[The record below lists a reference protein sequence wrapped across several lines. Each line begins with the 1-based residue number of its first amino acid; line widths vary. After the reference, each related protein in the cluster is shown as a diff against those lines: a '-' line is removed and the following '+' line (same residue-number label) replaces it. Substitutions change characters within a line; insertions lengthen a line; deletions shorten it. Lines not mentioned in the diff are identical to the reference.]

1 MEGII
6 IFVRFQSST
15 HTCKQIFICCPRQAG
30 LYSAVLTS
38 FITESQKSLTLDPA
52 DEIAYYARQAVVL
65 LAQISAQLAASGSPV
80 PSTVPFPPA
89 FPEFHAAKSDVRV
102 NIYWFMSLVFSLS
115 AALGATLVQQ
125 WAREYVQF
133 FQRYNHPLK
142 RARIRQFLHEGA
154 NRWHMDLVVH
164 LVPALIHISL
174 FLFFLGLADSLFKIN
189 VATATTTTILIVIC
203 ALCYLFSIIAPIWD
217 AQSPFQSPLS
227 PMFWHLFFWKFSRR
241 TYKDHSTGGKDSP
254 ISTNMKEGRVQLA
267 MDYSEDRK
275 HRDARAIEWIV
286 DDLTED
292 SELELL
298 VRNIPDSFNST
309 WGKDVLQAVT
319 DDKGREDSG
328 ARFNNILTVSQAL
341 IVPGPPKALFLA
353 LIIGSRACSGR
364 ARIPAASR
372 EKRSGSNAPALALVL
387 LYRLCSP
394 WNTNGHG
401 FAKSEIP
408 TMAQVLIYLNDV
420 RTIRDAK
427 IRDASREA
435 PTSELDSTSSIR
447 WTCMSIIVVR
457 RVLQTFD
464 EVGSAA
470 DRVIKGLAKV
480 RGVTEGSKDENAA
493 KTARTLNEYLKTSW
507 NSAASLHQELICDVD
522 PDNVEDRV
530 RNIMQEKKSDITTLD
545 DTWNVCG
552 WAEETDEAIVTL
564 AQTLRE
570 ATSGVLDRF
579 HGAVLPWKQDSRLES
594 EKGTQSTPS
603 FFMPQFIPPRL
614 LIQRLWLCVS
624 ALRRVSS
631 IGWGASAQKW
641 KKLADLSAPELTI
654 PEMRKLIAETR
665 TPMVTQLWRLQDL
678 RSGGLVYSLELF
690 IQAIKSSGKAA
701 LRESSREL
709 YGGTFLVITRRW
721 WDEYERGVWTERLL
735 VDLLRRVLPTSD
747 DSSSD
752 QIPTYIIDHS

>member
-1 MEGII
+1 
-6 IFVRFQSST
+6 
-15 HTCKQIFICCPRQAG
+15 
-30 LYSAVLTS
+30 
-38 FITESQKSLTLDPA
+38 
-52 DEIAYYARQAVVL
+52 
-65 LAQISAQLAASGSPV
+65 
-80 PSTVPFPPA
+80 
-89 FPEFHAAKSDVRV
+89 
-102 NIYWFMSLVFSLS
+102 
-115 AALGATLVQQ
+115 
-125 WAREYVQF
+125 
-133 FQRYNHPLK
+133 
-142 RARIRQFLHEGA
+142 
-154 NRWHMDLVVH
+154 
-164 LVPALIHISL
+164 
-174 FLFFLGLADSLFKIN
+174 
-189 VATATTTTILIVIC
+189 
-203 ALCYLFSIIAPIWD
+203 
-217 AQSPFQSPLS
+217 
-227 PMFWHLFFWKFSRR
+227 
-241 TYKDHSTGGKDSP
+241 
-254 ISTNMKEGRVQLA
+254 
-267 MDYSEDRK
+267 
-275 HRDARAIEWIV
+275 
-286 DDLTED
+286 
-292 SELELL
+292 
-298 VRNIPDSFNST
+298 
-309 WGKDVLQAVT
+309 
-319 DDKGREDSG
+319 
-328 ARFNNILTVSQAL
+328 
-341 IVPGPPKALFLA
+341 
-353 LIIGSRACSGR
+353 
-364 ARIPAASR
+364 
-372 EKRSGSNAPALALVL
+372 
-387 LYRLCSP
+387 
-394 WNTNGHG
+394 
-401 FAKSEIP
+401 
-408 TMAQVLIYLNDV
+408 
-420 RTIRDAK
+420 
-427 IRDASREA
+427 
-435 PTSELDSTSSIR
+435 
-447 WTCMSIIVVR
+447 MSIIVVR

-507 NSAASLHQELICDVD
+507 NSAASLHRELICDVD

-579 HGAVLPWKQDSRLES
+579 HGAVLPWRQDSRLES
-594 EKGTQSTPS
+594 EKGAQSTPS
-603 FFMPQFIPPRL
+603 FLMPQFIPPRL

-690 IQAIKSSGKAA
+690 IQVIKSSGKAA

-752 QIPTYIIDHS
+752 QIPTYIIDHLLTFLADVLATKTGSHVRDAISQIKTYSKRPGYPSEVAREVLSRLELAGT